1 MALPVN
7 FKDDVLASSMD
18 GKRRYNMITNSDG
31 TVSFEDV
38 TTYSQEGSNFGSAQI
53 NNTNGAINTI
63 NNNVLDT
70 IEEISANTSG
80 GKFAGALA
88 LKNVNNSIGDIS
100 EITNPTYPSVGAFLK
115 YCVDN
120 GFLPDVNAIPLVP
133 KMTSDTTPY
142 GEAFGSGLDPNADYH
157 YYYAFDKNDS
167 THAWLNTPTNAY
179 VGYKFTKSVCAKRVS
194 IKTVN
199 SDGVRIKNFKIQ
211 ASNNNSTWS
220 DIYTGTY
227 ANNTDLQ
234 TFELNNKLYYLSYR
248 LLILDN
254 YHGSYNCV
262 VSTLQFYGR
271 ESQ

>member
-53 NNTNGAINTI
+53 NNTNGEINKI

-88 LKNVNNSIGDIS
+88 LKNVNNSIGDILGF
-100 EITNPTYPSVGAFLK
+100 TNDTYDSIGTYIQ

-120 GFLPDVNAIPLVP
+120 GYLPDPNLIALIPT
-133 KMTSDTTPY
+133 MTSNTTP
-142 GEAFGSGLDPNADYH
+142 SGVVSAINADSNYPA
-157 YYYAFDKNDS
+157 YYAFDNNNDTAWWSKS
-167 THAWLNTPTNAY
+167 TSNGWIA
-179 VGYKFTKSVCAKRVS
+179 YKFPSAKCVTKALLIPTYDGGGARV
-194 IKTVN
+194 
-199 SDGVRIKNFKIQ
+199 KNYKIQ
-211 ASNNNSTWS
+211 ASNDGNNWITL
-220 DIYTGTY
+220 YTGVC
-227 ANNTDLQ
+227 NNLSDEQ
-234 TFELNNKLYYLSYR
+234 IVTFKNATSYTNYR
-248 LLILDN
+248 IFVVDN
-254 YHGSYNCV
+254 YVANGGISIKTV
-262 VSTLQFYGR
+262 QLYGK
-271 ESQ
+271 

>member
-53 NNTNGAINTI
+53 NNTNGAINKI

-100 EITNPTYPSVGAFLK
+100 GFTNNTYDSLGSFIQ
-115 YCVDN
+115 YCVNN
-120 GFLPDVNAIPLVP
+120 GYLPDINNLPLIPT
-133 KMTSDTTPY
+133 MTSDNTPSGICY
-142 GEAFGSGLDPNADYH
+142 ASYLMSGRKAFWAFNGSDAN
-157 YYYAFDKNDS
+157 
-167 THAWLNTPTNAY
+167 LNTGANYWYGNSAGQY
-179 VGYKFTKSVCAKRVS
+179 VQYTFPNTK
-194 IKTVN
+194 
-199 SDGVRIKNFKIQ
+199 RIKKIRIKGTTYGLNTFTITVLCGSSE
-211 ASNNNSTWS
+211 SNLSEV
-220 DIYTGTY
+220 GTVTIT
-227 ANNTDLQ
+227 NNTTTGEEKIISNLSLSNVKVIRFKTNGQCSIWGLQ
-234 TFELNNKLYYLSYR
+234 A
-248 LLILDN
+248 
-254 YHGSYNCV
+254 
-262 VSTLQFYGR
+262 YGC
-271 ESQ
+271 

>member
-88 LKNVNNSIGDIS
+88 LKNVNNSLTELLKTVEYSKDNVSVASGAIYDYRPDLTLEGYTPIG
-100 EITNPTYPSVGAFLK
+100 T
-115 YCVDN
+115 
-120 GFLPDVNAIPLVP
+120 
-133 KMTSDTTPY
+133 
-142 GEAFGSGLDPNADYH
+142 
-157 YYYAFDKNDS
+157 
-167 THAWLNTPTNAY
+167 
-179 VGYKFTKSVCAKRVS
+179 VGYVIQNATSSGERSSFCNPFCCNLEGLLLRNIGSSDAKVKLIVSVLYM
-194 IKTVN
+194 
-199 SDGVRIKNFKIQ
+199 KN
-211 ASNNNSTWS
+211 
-220 DIYTGTY
+220 
-227 ANNTDLQ
+227 
-234 TFELNNKLYYLSYR
+234 
-248 LLILDN
+248 
-254 YHGSYNCV
+254 
-262 VSTLQFYGR
+262 
-271 ESQ
+271 

>member
-88 LKNVNNSIGDIS
+88 LKNVNNSIANVFKGI
-100 EITNPTYPSVGAFLK
+100 
-115 YCVDN
+115 
-120 GFLPDVNAIPLVP
+120 
-133 KMTSDTTPY
+133 DTTKIVQTY
-142 GEAFGSGLDPNADYH
+142 ITSGTYTATKDC
-157 YYYAFDKNDS
+157 YAIGRIRCS
-167 THAWLNTPTNAY
+167 TSGNIAIVY
-179 VGYKFTKSVCAKRVS
+179 
-194 IKTVN
+194 I
-199 SDGVRIKNFKIQ
+199 DGVEVYATGITSSIPILIPMKKGQKI
-211 ASNNNSTWS
+211 SFNNMFAGQV
-220 DIYTGTY
+220 I
-227 ANNTDLQ
+227 
-234 TFELNNKLYYLSYR
+234 
-248 LLILDN
+248 
-254 YHGSYNCV
+254 
-262 VSTLQFYGR
+262 FYGIK
-271 ESQ
+271 

>member
-88 LKNVNNSIGDIS
+88 LKNVNNS
-100 EITNPTYPSVGAFLK
+100 
-115 YCVDN
+115 
-120 GFLPDVNAIPLVP
+120 
-133 KMTSDTTPY
+133 
-142 GEAFGSGLDPNADYH
+142 FGGM
-157 YYYAFDKNDS
+157 
-167 THAWLNTPTNAY
+167 
-179 VGYKFTKSVCAKRVS
+179 KFG
-194 IKTVN
+194 ID
-199 SDGVRIKNFKIQ
+199 SDGNYGYIKAGADSVTPFSKDIKYLSWI
-211 ASNNNSTWS
+211 AVNNNSLIQGANNWDLSNDTKSGYTWVEPS
-220 DIYTGTY
+220 HRRVAYNKNDYWWQYACFPERVSGQEKPGTGIQILKDGTY
-227 ANNTDLQ
+227 TILIVSNGSVLYSCINTKLSAG
-234 TFELNNKLYYLSYR
+234 FEYKLTTDESGSR
-248 LLILDN
+248 FLLAIA
-254 YHGSYNCV
+254 H
-262 VSTLQFYGR
+262 
-271 ESQ
+271 

>member
-88 LKNVNNSIGDIS
+88 LKNVNNSFGGMKFGIDSSGNYGYIKAGAD
-100 EITNPTYPSVGAFLK
+100 SV
-115 YCVDN
+115 
-120 GFLPDVNAIPLVP
+120 
-133 KMTSDTTPY
+133 TP
-142 GEAFGSGLDPNADYH
+142 FS
-157 YYYAFDKNDS
+157 
-167 THAWLNTPTNAY
+167 
-179 VGYKFTKSVCAKRVS
+179 S
-194 IKTVN
+194 IKRYSYSWTSSNDEQKTLTLEIEPKYIAFTVGGKQLN
-199 SDGVRIKNFKIQ
+199 AVLYDVENQEYIINTVGSANII
-211 ASNNNSTWS
+211 ASVNGKVVT
-220 DIYTGTY
+220 I
-227 ANNTDLQ
+227 NT
-234 TFELNNKLYYLSYR
+234 
-248 LLILDN
+248 
-254 YHGSYNCV
+254 YHGA
-262 VSTLQFYGR
+262 
-271 ESQ
+271 SQVNYLNYW

>member
-88 LKNVNNSIGDIS
+88 LKNVNNSLTANSKHFYFDYKNGKYGYNTNPNRGADTFVPFKS
-100 EITNPTYPSVGAFLK
+100 GYDSLETPITNGGKSGTYTATKK
-115 YCVDN
+115 YNAVLLSMMHYSTNTNQFTISINGVD
-120 GFLPDVNAIPLVP
+120 
-133 KMTSDTTPY
+133 KT
-142 GEAFGSGLDPNADYH
+142 AD
-157 YYYAFDKNDS
+157 
-167 THAWLNTPTNAY
+167 
-179 VGYKFTKSVCAKRVS
+179 S
-194 IKTVN
+194 IKNNYVLLLPYNGKSGDVISFTRT
-199 SDGVRIKNFKIQ
+199 DGYGNM
-211 ASNNNSTWS
+211 T
-220 DIYTGTY
+220 
-227 ANNTDLQ
+227 
-234 TFELNNKLYYLSYR
+234 LS
-248 LLILDN
+248 LL
-254 YHGSYNCV
+254 
-262 VSTLQFYGR
+262 
-271 ESQ
+271 E

>member
-88 LKNVNNSIGDIS
+88 LKNVNNSLVANSKHFYFDYKNGKYGYNTNPNRGADTFVPFKDGGIS
-100 EITNPTYPSVGAFLK
+100 EFTFNSTSSFSAEIGAK
-115 YCVDN
+115 YDIICATAYDQ
-120 GFLPDVNAIPLVP
+120 NAKSKLQGATIINEYCEYNL
-133 KMTSDTTPY
+133 S
-142 GEAFGSGLDPNADYH
+142 N
-157 YYYAFDKNDS
+157 
-167 THAWLNTPTNAY
+167 
-179 VGYKFTKSVCAKRVS
+179 VGYLYCAEIEATQNVVNFAGVS
-194 IKTVN
+194 HI
-199 SDGVRIKNFKIQ
+199 GL
-211 ASNNNSTWS
+211 
-220 DIYTGTY
+220 G
-227 ANNTDLQ
+227 
-234 TFELNNKLYYLSYR
+234 YLKK
-248 LLILDN
+248 
-254 YHGSYNCV
+254 
-262 VSTLQFYGR
+262 
-271 ESQ
+271 

>member
-88 LKNVNNSIGDIS
+88 LKNVNNSLGNINNVDS
-100 EITNPTYPSVGAFLK
+100 LKPTYF
-115 YCVDN
+115 D
-120 GFLPDVNAIPLVP
+120 AIE
-133 KMTSDTTPY
+133 TI
-142 GEAFGSGLDPNADYH
+142 G
-157 YYYAFDKNDS
+157 
-167 THAWLNTPTNAY
+167 
-179 VGYKFTKSVCAKRVS
+179 
-194 IKTVN
+194 
-199 SDGVRIKNFKIQ
+199 KII
-211 ASNNNSTWS
+211 NE
-220 DIYTGTY
+220 G
-227 ANNTDLQ
+227 
-234 TFELNNKLYYLSYR
+234 
-248 LLILDN
+248 
-254 YHGSYNCV
+254 
-262 VSTLQFYGR
+262 
-271 ESQ
+271 

>member
-88 LKNVNNSIGDIS
+88 LKNVNNSLVASNGQKLYFDSKDGKYGYNTNPNRGADTFVPFKNGGIS
-100 EITNPTYPSVGAFLK
+100 E
-115 YCVDN
+115 
-120 GFLPDVNAIPLVP
+120 
-133 KMTSDTTPY
+133 
-142 GEAFGSGLDPNADYH
+142 
-157 YYYAFDKNDS
+157 
-167 THAWLNTPTNAY
+167 
-179 VGYKFTKSVCAKRVS
+179 FT
-194 IKTVN
+194 
-199 SDGVRIKNFKIQ
+199 F
-211 ASNNNSTWS
+211 NSTS
-220 DIYTGTY
+220 SFSAEIGAKYDIICATAYY
-227 ANNTDLQ
+227 QNAKSKLQ
-234 TFELNNKLYYLSYR
+234 GATIINEYCEYNLSNAGYLYCAEIEATQNVVRFDNVSSIGLGYLKK
-248 LLILDN
+248 
-254 YHGSYNCV
+254 
-262 VSTLQFYGR
+262 
-271 ESQ
+271 

>member
-88 LKNVNNSIGDIS
+88 LKNVNNSFVSNI
-100 EITNPTYPSVGAFLK
+100 
-115 YCVDN
+115 
-120 GFLPDVNAIPLVP
+120 
-133 KMTSDTTPY
+133 
-142 GEAFGSGLDPNADYH
+142 
-157 YYYAFDKNDS
+157 
-167 THAWLNTPTNAY
+167 Y
-179 VGYKFTKSVCAKRVS
+179 VGKDGKLHKVQGGADSVLPFSSS
-194 IKTVN
+194 IKEIVVVSGMIGTSWSTLAN
-199 SDGVRIKNFKIQ
+199 IKNNYFV
-211 ASNNNSTWS
+211 AFANDVTVNNNSEYFNIADSTLS
-220 DIYTGTY
+220 VKKACNILKFDNNGITEKKYS
-227 ANNTDLQ
+227 ANETIFTVNW
-234 TFELNNKLYYLSYR
+234 N
-248 LLILDN
+248 
-254 YHGSYNCV
+254 HGSYIAIV
-262 VSTLQFYGR
+262 K
-271 ESQ
+271 

>member
-88 LKNVNNSIGDIS
+88 LKNVNNSFQAS
-100 EITNPTYPSVGAFLK
+100 LT
-115 YCVDN
+115 
-120 GFLPDVNAIPLVP
+120 VN
-133 KMTSDTTPY
+133 K
-142 GEAFGSGLDPNADYH
+142 
-157 YYYAFDKNDS
+157 
-167 THAWLNTPTNAY
+167 
-179 VGYKFTKSVCAKRVS
+179 
-194 IKTVN
+194 KTVN
-199 SDGVRIKNFKIQ
+199 LTTNEYGNVTPNIALPNFIISVSSPKGVPV
-211 ASNNNSTWS
+211 AYL
-220 DIYTGTY
+220 D
-227 ANNTDLQ
+227 NNTWKINI
-234 TFELNNKLYYLSYR
+234 NNVNNTNLTLDIYYLS
-248 LLILDN
+248 LK
-254 YHGSYNCV
+254 
-262 VSTLQFYGR
+262 Q
-271 ESQ
+271 